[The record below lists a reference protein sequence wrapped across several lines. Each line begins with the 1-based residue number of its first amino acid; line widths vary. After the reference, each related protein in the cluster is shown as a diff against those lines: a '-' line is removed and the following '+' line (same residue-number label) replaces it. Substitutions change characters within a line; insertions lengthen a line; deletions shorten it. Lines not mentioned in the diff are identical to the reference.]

1 MRQSFSISFI
11 CRTSKAN
18 AQGYASVECS
28 ISINCTRVVFTLP
41 RKEKPNIFKKAMAS
55 SRNSDIKRFCQTV
68 HAKVNECVTNLMTKG
83 IEVTAQNVKSEYFAQ
98 DVRYTLNDCFADF
111 MAFQRKR
118 TASES
123 TLTTYSKYRLA
134 KEWYT
139 SHFDCS
145 IAIEDFKVGDIYT
158 LKAELTKEFKPQTV
172 NSYLSRL
179 RSVFIWASNNGK
191 CTINPFSQFKIAKPK
206 VEITYLSK
214 KELSAIERKVF
225 SCDRLN
231 NVRDIFLFQC
241 YTALSY
247 GDMASLVESD
257 ILVNAQGQRYIQKQ
271 RHKTGVTFTV
281 PLMPKALAIL
291 EKYNYKLP
299 VLSNQNYNAYL
310 KEIADLCGIKQ
321 NVHSHLARHT
331 FATIA
336 LNAGMPISVVSKV
349 LGHSNTNITQAHYAR
364 LLDSTVIESVNA
376 ISDKF

>member
-1 MRQSFSISFI
+1 MRQTFAISFV
-11 CRTSKAN
+11 CRSSKAN

-28 ISINCTRVVFTLP
+28 LSINCTRVVFTLP
-41 RKEKPNIFKKAMAS
+41 RKEKPSIFKKAMAS
-55 SRNSDIKRFCQTV
+55 SRNSDIKRFTQTV
-68 HAKVNECVTNLMTKG
+68 HSKVNECVTSLMGKG
-83 IEVTAQNVKSEYFAQ
+83 IDVTAQNVKSEYFAQ
-98 DVRYTLNDCFADF
+98 DVCYTLADCFADF

-145 IAIEDFKVGDIYT
+145 IPIEDFKVGDIYT
-158 LKAELTKEFKPQTV
+158 LKAELTNEFKPQTV

-179 RSVFIWASNNGK
+179 RSVFIWAINNGK

-231 NVRDIFLFQC
+231 NVKDIFLFQC

-247 GDMASLVESD
+247 SDMASLVESD
-257 ILVNAQGQRYIQKQ
+257 IQTNANGQRYIQKQ
-271 RHKTGVTFTV
+271 RHKTGVTFTI
-281 PLMPKALAIL
+281 PLMPKAIAIL

-321 NVHSHLARHT
+321 NVHTHIARHT

-336 LNAGMPISVVSKV
+336 LNSGIPIEIVSKV
-349 LGHSNTNITQAHYAR
+349 LGHSSIKMTQAHYAK
-364 LLDSTVIESVNA
+364 LLDSTI
-376 ISDKF
+376 ISKVLEHLG

>member
-1 MRQSFSISFI
+1 MRQTFAISFV
-11 CRTSKAN
+11 CRSSKAN

-28 ISINCTRVVFTLP
+28 LSINCTRVVFTLP
-41 RKEKPNIFKKAMAS
+41 RKEKPSIFKKAMAS
-55 SRNSDIKRFCQTV
+55 SRNSDIKRFTQTV
-68 HAKVNECVTNLMTKG
+68 HSKVNECVTSLMGKG

-98 DVRYTLNDCFADF
+98 EVHYTLADCFADF

-134 KEWYT
+134 TQWYT
-139 SHFDCS
+139 KHFDCS
-145 IAIEDFKVGDIYT
+145 IPIEDFKVGDIYT

-179 RSVFIWASNNGK
+179 RSTFIWAINNGK

-231 NVRDIFLFQC
+231 NVKDIFLFQC

-247 GDMASLVESD
+247 SDMASLVESD
-257 ILVNAQGQRYIQKQ
+257 IQTNANGQRYIQKQ
-271 RHKTGVTFTV
+271 RHKTGVTFTI
-281 PLMPKALAIL
+281 PLMPKAIAIL

-321 NVHSHLARHT
+321 NVHTHIARHT

-336 LNAGMPISVVSKV
+336 LNSGIPIEIISKV
-349 LGHSNTNITQAHYAR
+349 LGHSSINITQSRYAK
-364 LLDSTVIESVNA
+364 LLDSTI
-376 ISDKF
+376 ISKVLERLG

>member
-1 MRQSFSISFI
+1 MRQTFSISFV

-28 ISINCTRVVFTLP
+28 ISINSSRVVFTLP
-41 RKEKPNIFKKAMAS
+41 RKEKPSIFKKAMAS
-55 SRNSDIKRFCQTV
+55 SRNSDIKRFTQTV
-68 HAKVNECVTNLMTKG
+68 HSKVNECVTNLMSKG
-83 IEVTAQNVKSEYFAQ
+83 IEVTAQNVKSEYFSQ
-98 DVRYTLNDCFADF
+98 DVRYTLNDCFNDF

-134 KEWYT
+134 KEYYT

-145 IAIEDFKVGDIYT
+145 IPIDEFKVGDIYT

-179 RSVFIWASNNGK
+179 RSLFIWAINNGK

-206 VEITYLSK
+206 VEITYLTK
-214 KELSAIERKVF
+214 KELSAIERKTF
-225 SCDRLN
+225 ACDRLN
-231 NVRDIFLFQC
+231 NVKDIFLFQC

-281 PLMPKALAIL
+281 PLMPKAIAIL

-331 FATIA
+331 FAIIA
-336 LNAGMPISVVSKV
+336 LNAGMPLSVVSKV

-376 ISDKF
+376 ISDRF

>member
-1 MRQSFSISFI
+1 MRQTFSISFV
-11 CRTSKAN
+11 CRSSKAN
-18 AQGYASVECS
+18 AQGYSSVECS

-41 RKEKPNIFKKAMAS
+41 RKEKATIFKKAMAS

-68 HAKVNECVTNLMTKG
+68 HSKVNECVTNLMTKG

-98 DVRYTLNDCFADF
+98 DVRYTLNDCFTDF

-145 IAIEDFKVGDIYT
+145 IPIEDFKVGDIYA

-179 RSVFIWASNNGK
+179 RSLFIWAINNGK
-191 CTINPFSQFKIAKPK
+191 TSINPFGQFKISKPK
-206 VEITYLSK
+206 VEITYLTREEITS
-214 KELSAIERKVF
+214 IESKVF

-247 GDMASLVESD
+247 SDMASLVKSD
-257 ILVNAQGQRYIQKQ
+257 IQTDAQGRPYIQKQ
-271 RHKTGVTFTV
+271 RQKTSVTYTI
-281 PLMPKALAIL
+281 PLLPKAIAIL
-291 EKYNYKLP
+291 KRYDYILP
-299 VLSNQNYNAYL
+299 VLSNQKYNAYL
-310 KEIADLCGIKQ
+310 KEIADICGIKQ
-321 NVHSHLARHT
+321 NIHSHLARHT

-336 LNAGMPISVVSKV
+336 LNAGIPIEIVSKI

-364 LLDSTVIESVNA
+364 LLDSTI
-376 ISDKF
+376 IDKVLDTLK